1 MAGDH
6 PRVEVA
12 SRAELRAWLQG
23 NHTRTTSIWLVTWK
37 KAAVARHVPYSDVV
51 DEALCFG
58 WIDSLP
64 RKLDA
69 DRTMVRLS
77 PRKPGSA
84 WSAVNK
90 TKIER
95 LLADGRMTNAGLA
108 AIDRAKADG
117 SWSLLDS
124 SATLS
129 PPPDLAKA
137 LTADPA
143 AKLNFDAFPPS
154 VRRAILEWI
163 TQAKTPETR
172 ARRINETA
180 RLAADNIRA
189 NHPRQPKSAPAA
201 KAPGTARP
209 RARSP
214 RRRQ

>member
-6 PRVEVA
+6 PRVEIA
-12 SRAELRAWLQG
+12 SRVELRAWLQS

-37 KAAVARHVPYSDVV
+37 KAAGARHVPYSDVV

-124 SATLS
+124 IATLS
-129 PPPDLAKA
+129 PAPDLAKA
-137 LTADPA
+137 LAAVPA
-143 AKLNFDAFPPS
+143 AKPNFEAFPPS

-163 TQAKTPETR
+163 TQAKTAETR
-172 ARRINETA
+172 ARRVGETA
-180 RLAADNIRA
+180 RLAAENIRA
-189 NHPRQPKSAPAA
+189 NHKRQPKSA
-201 KAPGTARP
+201 ARQ
-209 RARSP
+209 AR
-214 RRRQ
+214 

>member
-12 SRAELRAWLQG
+12 SRAELRAWLQC

-37 KAAVARHVPYSDVV
+37 KAAGARHVPYSDVV

-90 TKIER
+90 SKLER
-95 LLADGRMTNAGLA
+95 LLAEGLVTKAGLA
-108 AIDRAKADG
+108 AMDGAMADG
-117 SWSLLDS
+117 SWSRLDS
-124 SATLS
+124 IATLS

-137 LTADPA
+137 LAAFPA
-143 AKLNFDAFPPS
+143 ARLNFEAFPPS

-163 TQAKTPETR
+163 TQAKTAETR
-172 ARRINETA
+172 ARRVGETA
-180 RLAADNIRA
+180 RLAAENIRA
-189 NHPRQPKSAPAA
+189 NHRRQPKSA
-201 KAPGTARP
+201 ARQV
-209 RARSP
+209 R
-214 RRRQ
+214 

>member
-1 MAGDH
+1 MVDDH
-6 PRVEVA
+6 PRVEVT
-12 SRAELRAWLQG
+12 SRAELRAWLQQ

-37 KAAVARHVPYSDVV
+37 KAAGTRHVRYSDVV

-90 TKIER
+90 AKIER
-95 LLADGRMTNAGLA
+95 LEAEGRMTKAGLA

-117 SWSLLDS
+117 SWSRLDS
-124 SATLS
+124 IATLS
-129 PPPDLAKA
+129 PPPGLAKA
-137 LTADPA
+137 LAAAPA
-143 AKLNFDAFPPS
+143 SELNFEAFPPS

-163 TQAKTPETR
+163 TQAKTAETR
-172 ARRINETA
+172 ARRVGETA
-180 RLAADNIRA
+180 RLATENIRA
-189 NHPRQPKSAPAA
+189 NHKRQPKSAV
-201 KAPGTARP
+201 R
-209 RARSP
+209 RAR
-214 RRRQ
+214 

>member
-1 MAGDH
+1 M
-6 PRVEVA
+6 
-12 SRAELRAWLQG
+12 
-23 NHTRTTSIWLVTWK
+23 TWK
-37 KAAVARHVPYSDVV
+37 KAAGARHVPYSDVV

-124 SATLS
+124 IATLS

-137 LTADPA
+137 LAADPA

-163 TQAKTPETR
+163 TQAKTP
-172 ARRINETA
+172 
-180 RLAADNIRA
+180 
-189 NHPRQPKSAPAA
+189 
-201 KAPGTARP
+201 
-209 RARSP
+209 
-214 RRRQ
+214 

>member
-1 MAGDH
+1 MAEDH

-12 SRAELRAWLQG
+12 SRTELRAWLQS

-37 KAAVARHVPYSDVV
+37 KAAGARHAPYSDVV

-77 PRKPGSA
+77 PRKPRSA
-84 WSAVNK
+84 WSAVNR

-95 LLADGRMTNAGLA
+95 LLTEGRTTKAGLA
-108 AIDRAKADG
+108 AIERAQADG
-117 SWSLLDS
+117 SWSLLES
-124 SATLS
+124 IATLS

-137 LTADPA
+137 LAASPA
-143 AKLNFDAFPPS
+143 AKRNFDAFPPS

-172 ARRINETA
+172 ARRIAETA
-180 RLAADNIRA
+180 RLAVDNIRA
-189 NHPRQPKSAPAA
+189 NHPRQPKSAIAA
-201 KAPGTARP
+201 RAPGTARP
-209 RARSP
+209 PARSP

>member
-1 MAGDH
+1 MADDH

-12 SRAELRAWLQG
+12 SRAALRTWLQR

-37 KAAVARHVPYSDVV
+37 KSAGERHVPYSTVV

-69 DRTMVRLS
+69 ERSMVRLS

-90 TKIER
+90 AKIER
-95 LLADGRMTNAGLA
+95 LMAEGRMAKAGLA
-108 AIDRAKADG
+108 AIERAKADG

-124 SATLS
+124 IATLA

-137 LTADPA
+137 LA
-143 AKLNFDAFPPS
+143 ATPRARQHFDAFPPS

-172 ARRINETA
+172 ARRIAETA

-189 NHPRQPKSAPAA
+189 NHPRQPKSAGRPRS
-201 KAPGTARP
+201 PGTSRP
-209 RARSP
+209 PARSP
-214 RRRQ
+214 RRPR

>member
-12 SRAELRAWLQG
+12 SRAELHAWLQG

-37 KAAVARHVPYSDVV
+37 KAAGARHVPYSDVV

-124 SATLS
+124 IATLS

-143 AKLNFDAFPPS
+143 SKLNFEAFPTS

-163 TQAKTPETR
+163 TQSKTPETR

-214 RRRQ
+214 RRQQ

>member
-1 MAGDH
+1 MADDH

-12 SRAELRAWLQG
+12 SRAELRAWLQR

-37 KAAVARHVPYSDVV
+37 KAAGARHVPYSDVV

-64 RKLDA
+64 RKLDT
-69 DRTMVRLS
+69 DRTMLRLS

-95 LLADGRMTNAGLA
+95 LLAEDRMTKAGLA

-117 SWSLLDS
+117 SWSRLDS
-124 SATLS
+124 IATLS
-129 PPPDLAKA
+129 PPPDLAKTLA
-137 LTADPA
+137 ANPA

-172 ARRINETA
+172 ARRIAETA
-180 RLAADNIRA
+180 TLAADNIRA
-189 NHPRQPKSAPAA
+189 NHPRQPKSATAA
-201 KAPGTARP
+201 KAPGTARLP
-209 RARSP
+209 ARSP

>member
-1 MAGDH
+1 MADDH

-12 SRAELRAWLQG
+12 SRAELRAWLQR
-23 NHTRTTSIWLVTWK
+23 NHTLTTSIWLVTWK
-37 KAAVARHVPYSDVV
+37 KSAGARHVPYSEIV

-95 LLADGRMTNAGLA
+95 LLAEGRMTKAGLA

-124 SATLS
+124 IATLS

-137 LTADPA
+137 LADTPA

-172 ARRINETA
+172 ARRIAETA
-180 RLAADNIRA
+180 TLAADNIRA
-189 NHPRQPKSAPAA
+189 NHPRQPKSATAA

-209 RARSP
+209 PARSP

>member
-1 MAGDH
+1 M
-6 PRVEVA
+6 
-12 SRAELRAWLQG
+12 
-23 NHTRTTSIWLVTWK
+23 TWK
-37 KAAVARHVPYSDVV
+37 KAAGARHVPYSDVV

-124 SATLS
+124 IATLS
-129 PPPDLAKA
+129 PPPDLASK
-137 LTADPA
+137 
-143 AKLNFDAFPPS
+143 DA
-154 VRRAILEWI
+154 
-163 TQAKTPETR
+163 
-172 ARRINETA
+172 
-180 RLAADNIRA
+180 
-189 NHPRQPKSAPAA
+189 
-201 KAPGTARP
+201 
-209 RARSP
+209 
-214 RRRQ
+214 

>member
-1 MAGDH
+1 MADDH

-12 SRAELRAWLQG
+12 SCVERRASLQR
-23 NHTRTTSIWLVTWK
+23 NHTRTTGIWLVTWK
-37 KAAVARHVPYSDVV
+37 KRLSHATLPYSDVV

-90 TKIER
+90 AKIVRLEAEGGMTK
-95 LLADGRMTNAGLA
+95 AGLA
-108 AIDRAKADG
+108 AIEGAKADG
-117 SWSLLDS
+117 SWSRLDS
-124 SATLS
+124 TSTLS

-137 LTADPA
+137 LAAVPA
-143 AKLNFDAFPPS
+143 ARLNFEAFPPS

-163 TQAKTPETR
+163 TQAKTAETR
-172 ARRINETA
+172 ARRVAETT
-180 RLAADNIRA
+180 RLAAENIRA
-189 NHPRQPKSAPAA
+189 NHPRQPKSAAR
-201 KAPGTARP
+201 KAR
-209 RARSP
+209 
-214 RRRQ
+214 